1 MFLSIAY
8 FKNCSVLLLQDS
20 RVSQVWAQDCVRTSR
35 GHAARKRSNVWNVQ
49 RETSHKMQAGAL
61 DVSLVRIPLDLS
73 AVSAYFRYFNIFQ
86 VSSAEV
92 QLIVQRLWTGLVAGW
107 ESPVFGSKWRGDVCQ
122 HTDGRTNTGARST
135 KTLLLRLAVFVSVRR
150 LMLSGH

>member
-73 AVSAYFRYFNIFQ
+73 AVSAYFRYFNIFRYRLRRFSSSFRGCEL
-86 VSSAEV
+86 VSWLVESRLCLDRSDAVTYASTLMEGRILEHV
-92 QLIVQRLWTGLVAGW
+92 QQKHYFYDLPYLYQ
-107 ESPVFGSKWRGDVCQ
+107 
-122 HTDGRTNTGARST
+122 
-135 KTLLLRLAVFVSVRR
+135 FVDWC
-150 LMLSGH
+150 